1 MAFDTPRGEEDK
13 NKYKIFLLQDMITV
27 KPNFCVCID
36 VKWNSCAKYVNVLI
50 MTLNLNHSCCT
61 AMVGAG
67 QF

>member
-36 VKWNSCAKYVNVLI
+36 VKWNSCAKYVAFFTSGYHIIIHLI
-50 MTLNLNHSCCT
+50 
-61 AMVGAG
+61 
-67 QF
+67 